1 MEKNINQKIA
11 GVSLVEIMITMFLI
25 ALLLLAMVAVFP
37 RMTKYSKQ
45 IHEGDV
51 AKLIAAQVLDELQAL
66 PTNCVG
72 TGPTADLWN
81 VAGGGTANA
90 TFLATVQ
97 RAIPIGGVT
106 YKTELIP
113 GIDLD
118 LDCSSDLKTATVTV
132 KWTKDGKPHNVKVTG
147 IIK

>member
-66 PTNCVG
+66 PTNCEG
-72 TGPTADLWN
+72 TGATALLWGI
-81 VAGGGTANA
+81 GGSAPS
-90 TFLATVQ
+90 TFELE
-97 RAIPIGGVT
+97 RDIPIGGVT
-106 YKTELIP
+106 YETDLIA
-113 GIDLD
+113 GVDLD
-118 LDCSSDLKTATVTV
+118 LDCPTTGDLKTATVTV
-132 KWTKDGKPHNVKVTG
+132 RWTKDGKPHNVKVTG